1 MKVGEGEQ
9 TKLTYLYP
17 EGWVS
22 KMAFHL
28 AKHLGQKAVCITCN
42 NSWSKIFESELSFI
56 VICQYS
62 IEEM

>member
-22 KMAFHL
+22 KVAFHL

-42 NSWSKIFESELSFI
+42 NSWSKIFESELTVS
-56 VICQYS
+56 
-62 IEEM
+62 